1 MSKKNTKIALAALC
15 VLGAACYL
23 LQFVLGEDITHMNNF
38 VPWGLYIVGFMC
50 FTGLAAGALLLIGL
64 AWLTD
69 GLAELRPYTRI
80 LLICGVLCGL
90 AGAGAFIFVDLGN
103 PQRGIYM
110 MLSPNPT
117 SPQVWDAAVLSLYG
131 LTGILL
137 GRQAWLIAQGRRT
150 AASMRPLA
158 LLAVIAGLLVI
169 VTSFA
174 FALMLAAPSWNE
186 PGEPLSF
193 LFAAAIIALAVLSLV
208 LLHLGRV
215 GYAPVPE
222 RSLRCMIRVTAV
234 LLILE
239 LLYAISDVCIALY
252 APHGEAAQVVFWQ
265 LAGAGAVPYWL
276 EIMLLVV
283 SIWLLVR
290 GKQPRQWQAG
300 AMTSL
305 LAVLFV
311 KYNLLVAAQLH
322 PLLGYAGPSA
332 YNPPALGLYVPALV
346 EWGTFLG
353 ILAAASLLGIEAL
366 ERGRAWLWA
375 RDEN

>member
-174 FALMLAAPSWNE
+174 FALMVAAPSWNE

-208 LLHLGRV
+208 LLHLSPLPACWESRRWSAAGHGSGRGTKTEQV
-215 GYAPVPE
+215 SRKE
-222 RSLRCMIRVTAV
+222 TFHNQRCAW
-234 LLILE
+234 
-239 LLYAISDVCIALY
+239 
-252 APHGEAAQVVFWQ
+252 P
-265 LAGAGAVPYWL
+265 
-276 EIMLLVV
+276 
-283 SIWLLVR
+283 
-290 GKQPRQWQAG
+290 
-300 AMTSL
+300 
-305 LAVLFV
+305 
-311 KYNLLVAAQLH
+311 
-322 PLLGYAGPSA
+322 
-332 YNPPALGLYVPALV
+332 
-346 EWGTFLG
+346 
-353 ILAAASLLGIEAL
+353 SLLGFEQEKQQGEDKA
-366 ERGRAWLWA
+366 
-375 RDEN
+375 

>member
-158 LLAVIAGLLVI
+158 LLAVIAGLLV
-169 VTSFA
+169 
-174 FALMLAAPSWNE
+174 MAAPSWNE

-332 YNPPALGLYVPALV
+332 YNPPAL
-346 EWGTFLG
+346 
-353 ILAAASLLGIEAL
+353 LAAASLLGIEAL